1 MCAIRQAMPQKLDS
15 DVGDGGDSLSVGER
29 QLLCL
34 ARAVLRDSKIL
45 VMDEC
50 TASVDVRTD
59 AKIQIMIREVS
70 LSFSALALPS
80 LSGSASLWL

>member
-1 MCAIRQAMPQKLDS
+1 MPQKLDS

-59 AKIQIMIREVS
+59 AKIQIMIREV
-70 LSFSALALPS
+70 LLFLCPRPPP
-80 LSGSASLWL
+80 SLWL